1 MRFIRVLF
9 PLPDGPIMAIHS
21 PGSTFMFIPVSASTR
36 FSPRQYTFVSSLAS
50 ITRILNASLKT

>member
-1 MRFIRVLF
+1 MLF

-36 FSPRQYTFVSSLAS
+36 FSPRPYTFVSSLAS
-50 ITRILNASLKT
+50 ITRILNSSRKT